1 MDITFDVTC
10 TLRAQAEGHPPVV
23 LVYDARGNGGGAV
36 CPTITGDHAGH
47 CNDYMPLVIQHEET
61 VQQGQK

>member
-1 MDITFDVTC
+1 MDISVDKTHA
-10 TLRAQAEGHPPVV
+10 LRAETHSHPPVV